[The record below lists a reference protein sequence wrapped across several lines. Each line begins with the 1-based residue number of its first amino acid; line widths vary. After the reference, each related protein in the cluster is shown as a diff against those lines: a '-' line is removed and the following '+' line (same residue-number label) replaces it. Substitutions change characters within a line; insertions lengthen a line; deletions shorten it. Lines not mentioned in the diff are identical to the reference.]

1 MYYSKQIFSPKR
13 KFKRWLS
20 RVLSNFGI
28 KWTQFLS
35 KFAPKIQN
43 KIGNIFHATG
53 SFAKGNVVGMF
64 KTWFTVLTLLVFSYA
79 MIYADNFQAYDNV
92 VLSAWSGLEDQTI
105 KDNDSMVIDL
115 EDVVVDE
122 SDALGIRKIAY
133 TARKGDT
140 PSSVASQFGITTKNL
155 KLVNHIDTDTLK
167 AGTKL
172 VITPVEGFV
181 IQNTAGNMTV
191 EQFANK
197 HFMDV
202 NDLRELN
209 DYSSNLDIIK
219 NGYDIFIPLTVEEG
233 IRLGFIKEE
242 VVEQTV
248 TVPTKTN
255 PSNPTK
261 PNTKTVVTKTAPKTV
276 VSTAK
281 TTEIAKSVKN
291 VGKAYYSKAETSS
304 TFGFAAG
311 NCTAYVAK
319 KLPTI
324 GKAIRAEGGGH
335 AKTWYS
341 QASKAGLSVGKTPSV
356 GAVGVMGSTYGYYGH
371 VGIVTSVSEKQVC
384 MNNANVRGRGVVS
397 EDCFPKSAFIGYIY

>member
-1 MYYSKQIFSPKR
+1 MYYSKQIYSPKR
-13 KFKRWLS
+13 KFKRTLLRTLS
-20 RVLSNFGI
+20 IFGI
-28 KWTQFLS
+28 KGTKFLS
-35 KFAPKIQN
+35 QFAPKVQD
-43 KIGNIFHATG
+43 KLGSLYQATG

-64 KTWFTVLTLLVFSYA
+64 KTWFTVLTLLIFSYA

-92 VLSAWSGLEDQTI
+92 VLGAWSGLEDQII
-105 KDNDSMVIDL
+105 KNNDSMVIDL

-122 SDALGIRKIAY
+122 SDALWIRKITY

-155 KLVNHIDTDTLK
+155 KLVNHLDSDILK
-167 AGTKL
+167 PGTKL

-209 DYSSNLDIIK
+209 DYTSNLDIIK

-242 VVEQTV
+242 VVEQTTTV
-248 TVPTKTN
+248 TTTTN
-255 PSNPTK
+255 PSK
-261 PNTKTVVTKTAPKTV
+261 PDTKTVVTKTTPKTV

-291 VGKAYYSKAETSS
+291 VGKAYYSKTETSS

-319 KLPTI
+319 KKPEI

-335 AKTWYS
+335 AKTWYA
-341 QASKAGLSVGKTPSV
+341 QASKAGLDVGKTPTV
-356 GAVGVMGSTYGYYGH
+356 GSVGVMGTTYGYYGH
-371 VGIVTSVSEKQVC
+371 VGIVTSVSDKQVC

-397 EDCFPKSAFIGYIY
+397 EDCFPRSAFIGYIY